1 MAPQR
6 TPRHRAGAPAEVPR
20 SRPAPE
26 TSRAARPSSAVP
38 TPAAAR
44 RRGGPFARHLRSGPR
59 VAVTSGVA
67 AALLLGPPLGVT
79 VATATG
85 ELRPEHVGPL
95 GPVVAALPWQG
106 TGPESWLDGRDP
118 RDDRSSR
125 TLADGR
131 SADDLE
137 HPSDTSAAPTTPG
150 APDTPPDAA
159 EQAEQSGA
167 DDGVEPAPASPEPTQ
182 PGPGDAHVDP
192 APSGEAAD
200 PAPNV
205 TPAPAPASA
214 AAVPSGPGAISAEG
228 AAVVERT
235 NAERAASGC
244 GPLVVDERLTAAA
257 QLHSE
262 DMLAQG
268 YFDHTSLDG
277 RSPWDRAKAQG
288 YANPGAE
295 NIAKGQAT
303 AEDVVRAWM
312 DSPGHRANILDCDLR
327 EIGVGHADR
336 VWTQL
341 FGWG

>member
-6 TPRHRAGAPAEVPR
+6 TPRHRAGAPADAPR
-20 SRPAPE
+20 SRPAAPA
-26 TSRAARPSSAVP
+26 T
-38 TPAAAR
+38 AAAR
-44 RRGGPFARHLRSGPR
+44 RRGDPFARHLRAAPR

-79 VATATG
+79 LATMTG
-85 ELRPEHVGPL
+85 EVRPEHVGPL

-106 TGPESWLDGRDP
+106 TDPQTWLDGRDP
-118 RDDRSSR
+118 RDDSASR

-131 SADDLE
+131 ATADRDASGDAATPGGAASPSGSSPGDDAGAPE
-137 HPSDTSAAPTTPG
+137 AGGDEAPSPAPSSEAPGAAPGATQGDPVPSDAGT
-150 APDTPPDAA
+150 
-159 EQAEQSGA
+159 
-167 DDGVEPAPASPEPTQ
+167 EPAPS
-182 PGPGDAHVDP
+182 
-192 APSGEAAD
+192 
-200 PAPNV
+200 V
-205 TPAPAPASA
+205 TPAPTSGPAAASAPASA
-214 AAVPSGPGAISAEG
+214 APASPGTITAEG
-228 AAVVERT
+228 AAVVDRT
-235 NAERAASGC
+235 NAERAAAGC

-277 RSPWDRAKAQG
+277 RSPWDRAKTQG
-288 YANPGAE
+288 YPNPGAE

-312 DSPGHRANILDCDLR
+312 DSPGHRANILNCDLR

>member
-1 MAPQR
+1 
-6 TPRHRAGAPAEVPR
+6 
-20 SRPAPE
+20 
-26 TSRAARPSSAVP
+26 
-38 TPAAAR
+38 
-44 RRGGPFARHLRSGPR
+44 
-59 VAVTSGVA
+59 
-67 AALLLGPPLGVT
+67 
-79 VATATG
+79 
-85 ELRPEHVGPL
+85 
-95 GPVVAALPWQG
+95 
-106 TGPESWLDGRDP
+106 
-118 RDDRSSR
+118 
-125 TLADGR
+125 
-131 SADDLE
+131 
-137 HPSDTSAAPTTPG
+137 
-150 APDTPPDAA
+150 
-159 EQAEQSGA
+159 
-167 DDGVEPAPASPEPTQ
+167 
-182 PGPGDAHVDP
+182 GPGDAHVDP

-214 AAVPSGPGAISAEG
+214 AAVPPGPGAISAEG

-235 NAERAASGC
+235 NAERAAAGC

>member
-1 MAPQR
+1 
-6 TPRHRAGAPAEVPR
+6 
-20 SRPAPE
+20 
-26 TSRAARPSSAVP
+26 
-38 TPAAAR
+38 
-44 RRGGPFARHLRSGPR
+44 
-59 VAVTSGVA
+59 VTSGIA

-106 TGPESWLDGRDP
+106 TDPVSWLDGRDP

-131 SADDLE
+131 SVDDLE
-137 HPSDTSAAPTTPG
+137 HPSDTSAVPTAPS

-159 EQAEQSGA
+159 DQAEQGGA
-167 DDGVEPAPASPEPTQ
+167 DDGVEPAPEPTQ
-182 PGPGDAHVDP
+182 PGPGDTQADP

-200 PAPNV
+200 PAPGV
-205 TPAPAPASA
+205 TPAPASASA
-214 AAVPSGPGAISAEG
+214 AAVPAGSGAISAEG

-235 NAERAASGC
+235 NAERAAAGC

-312 DSPGHRANILDCDLR
+312 DSPGHRANILNCDLR